1 MTTIPKTIKF
11 NSIMYYL
18 ADEIYKYDT
27 KAFIGMAI
35 SKNIRSM
42 IQKKNIPTIDYIF
55 AYIKNDKWIIST
67 EAYNKAK
74 LLISSTWVDGNIPKI
89 IIHNQQQIINNQQVI
104 ETEIFKKKVVSSY
117 KSLLSTMIEE
127 PNIVIINKEPILDIN
142 DLYDITP
149 ADPILELSNDEKFI
163 DANKNIIE
171 IEVRGERKH
180 NKCFFKVKDVSSGFD
195 MPNLLTTL
203 LHKDRGYDINIHYKY
218 FIIDNIDIE
227 QKEGNKKELFLTYNG
242 ILKVLFSSRSGNA
255 ESFQN
260 WATEKL
266 FTIHMG
272 TTDAKQELAS
282 NLIGVNIKAVRS
294 VFHKNIA
301 TIPAIYF
308 FSLNNV
314 KQLRTTM
321 NIPLSYSDDMIV
333 AIYGCTEDI
342 ERRTKEHQTNYSKL
356 KGVDISLLMFS
367 YIDPQYIFEAE
378 TNIKSFLNA
387 YHYKY
392 DTESELVIF
401 DPKQLKQ
408 IKNQFNMVQNAFS
421 GHIKELLIK
430 IEKME
435 TKYKS
440 DLMEYEMKIVKLEH
454 NNILLGKEIETN
466 NIILKKE
473 IETNNK
479 IFQLEKKILEQQ
491 IQILSK

>member
-1 MTTIPKTIKF
+1 MAALPKTIKL
-11 NSIMYYL
+11 NSIQYYL
-18 ADEIYKYDT
+18 ADEIYKYDST
-27 KAFIGMAI
+27 AFVGMGL

-42 IQKKNIPTIDYIF
+42 IQKKKIPATDYIF
-55 AYIKNDKWIIST
+55 AYVKNEKWIVSN
-67 EAYNKAK
+67 ESYNKAK
-74 LLISSTWVDGNIPKI
+74 LLLSFIWVNANIPKI
-89 IIHNQQQIINNQQVI
+89 IIQNKQQNNPAI
-104 ETEIFKKKVVSSY
+104 KKKVVSSY
-117 KSLLSTMIEE
+117 KSLLSNMVEE
-127 PNIVIINKEPILDIN
+127 PDQTKFDKLESPEIIDIN
-142 DLYDITP
+142 NLYNIPP

-163 DANKNIIE
+163 DSNKNIID

-180 NKCFFKVKDVSSGFD
+180 NKCFFKVKDVSSGFH
-195 MPNLLTTL
+195 MPNLQNILIKENT
-203 LHKDRGYDINIHYKY
+203 KYESNIHYKY
-218 FIIDNIDIE
+218 FIIEEKNSIL
-227 QKEGNKKELFLTYNG
+227 KEENKKELFLTYNG

-272 TTDAKQELAS
+272 STEAKEELAS
-282 NLIGVNIKAVRS
+282 NLIGVNIKAVKS

-321 NIPLSYSDDMIV
+321 NIPLSYADDMIV

-342 ERRTKEHQTNYSKL
+342 ERRTKEHQSYYSKL
-356 KGVDISLLMFS
+356 KGTDLSLLMFS

-392 DTESELVIF
+392 NTEEELVIF

-435 TKYKS
+435 AKYKI
-440 DLMEYEMKIVKLEH
+440 DIMESEMKILKVEH
-454 NNILLGKEIETN
+454 DNIILRKEIETN
-466 NIILKKE
+466 NRIY
-473 IETNNK
+473 
-479 IFQLEKKILEQQ
+479 QLEKTVLEQK
-491 IQILSK
+491 LLAK